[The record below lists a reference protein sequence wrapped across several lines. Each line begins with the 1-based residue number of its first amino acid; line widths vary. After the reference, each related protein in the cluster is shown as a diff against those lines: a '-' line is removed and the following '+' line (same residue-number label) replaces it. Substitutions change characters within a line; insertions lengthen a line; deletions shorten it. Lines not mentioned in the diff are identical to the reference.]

1 MGRSTV
7 VVKRGELRVNSP
19 FRPDETSWSPVSAII
34 GDDSSTVATPRRG
47 PSLLFAITVIG
58 VVALA
63 TAGAVKVFFM
73 EPFDGEANAQPVIA
87 QDAPV
92 ETASLDPTFLP
103 VRKVVTQHIRAVA
116 EPQPAVPAAATPA
129 ADDVAADLSALE
141 PLDPRWARTASPT
154 PEAVASVAATIPP
167 VSALVEPAA
176 DNSDPTDGTE
186 TGAIE
191 PDETALPRAAKQAAD
206 PGAEA
211 KATDDPMSLVKAR
224 PTQLRT
230 AANMRSRP
238 KSGSGIIM
246 VVPQSATV
254 QLVGCK
260 VWCEIVYKGRR
271 GYVYKDFLGGSR
283 SASNSARSKSS
294 AAKKPKPVT
303 TVDTTDAGDT
313 ADAAGLPG
321 VETPKIKSTSTRL
334 Q

>member
-7 VVKRGELRVNSP
+7 VVKRGELRVNDP
-19 FRPDETSWSPVSAII
+19 FRPDETSWSPVGAMI
-34 GDDSSTVATPRRG
+34 GDDSSTVAKPRRG

-58 VVALA
+58 GVALA
-63 TAGAVKVFFM
+63 TAGAVSVFFM
-73 EPFDGEANAQPVIA
+73 EPSEGEAIAQPVIA
-87 QDAPV
+87 QDTPV

-116 EPQPAVPAAATPA
+116 EPQPTEQAAPTAA
-129 ADDVAADLSALE
+129 ADDVAADPDSDALA
-141 PLDPRWARTASPT
+141 PLDPRWARPATPT
-154 PEAVASVAATIPP
+154 PEAAASVAATISP
-167 VSALVEPAA
+167 VSAAADPAA
-176 DNSDPTDGTE
+176 DDTDPTDGTE
-186 TGAIE
+186 TGAIAPHE
-191 PDETALPRAAKQAAD
+191 AALARVKQAAD
-206 PGAEA
+206 PGADA
-211 KATDDPMSLVKAR
+211 TATDDPMSLVKTR
-224 PTQLRT
+224 PTRLST

-271 GYVYKDFLGGSR
+271 GFVYKDFLGGSR
-283 SASNSARSKSS
+283 SASNSAKSKSS
-294 AAKKPKPVT
+294 ANKPKAVK
-303 TVDTTDAGDT
+303 TVDTSDAGDT